1 MRNHSDIFYLFLYI
15 YILHH
20 FISSF
25 DLCFVLLDRTKS
37 INNQCFIVYKKPRHQ
52 ANKKPISPQKANNL
66 FFFLIFA
73 RLHMQTSRNFSNS
86 SVKVLHKGILE
97 QVSPVTF
104 FFFHALSF
112 FCCVGSKSTHLS
124 IVCHLLY
131 LISSHNL

>member
-52 ANKKPISPQKANNL
+52 ANKKPIPLGRRITCS
-66 FFFLIFA
+66 FFLIFA

-104 FFFHALSF
+104 FPFMLFPF
-112 FCCVGSKSTHLS
+112 
-124 IVCHLLY
+124 LLRCFEKY
-131 LISSHNL
+131 TYQLFAIYFI